1 MCLNKFLFTLM
12 YYYFFS
18 IQVLSTV
25 EESVRESL
33 LMASPQSQTKCGGN
47 EVCVTFKIHCTERK
61 CCLGK
66 PTQSVVMIFPPVSPA
81 YILHFTTKFIMQN
94 DVQSKFGNKFSIQNE
109 DVYI

>member
-1 MCLNKFLFTLM
+1 MYLNKFFHSCV
-12 YYYFFS
+12 FFS

-25 EESVRESL
+25 EESVRQSFFTT
-33 LMASPQSQTKCGGN
+33 SPQSGTKCRGN
-47 EVCVTFKIHCTERK
+47 EVCLTFKIHCTERK

-94 DVQSKFGNKFSIQNE
+94 DVQSKFGKK
-109 DVYI
+109 